1 MAPNAVIEETAAK
14 KHVAQSAA
22 LYEKMVKEAVGATKS
37 VFGVVKQKRGGT
49 FKFTDC
55 KPYVDAVKQMK
66 PIEGQ
71 SKEVFDL
78 HIESVKAHYEI
89 LTGLTDTIRPEDDP
103 FIEHYQTPPILEI
116 LYEADPAFKAS
127 MWKFIDAIAKNK
139 ALIGLESV
147 RRYGGMYGLTC
158 VVDFALSV
166 GSVPNL
172 VNRILLNL
180 DIPKEHKQT
189 ILACKSWGMNTSYG
203 LAGAFRAALES
214 GKTAGEAE
222 QAEVDQLQFIYR
234 EPVAAQAKL
243 MDTHNLG
250 GHGPH
255 SSFDVR
261 KYMAQYKE
269 SMKPWVL
276 AALHKGVHPANIT
289 VVPAYCVGDIGHHMA
304 QSAYNMFK
312 DDMAF
317 GIYES
322 VMDVFENTLHAG
334 LKLDAFKS
342 QWDVLTVATG
352 APACATAYLLLKDSF
367 TVPMVV
373 DLLAKRFH
381 NYAAM
386 HPDRGEA
393 DELHNADFIDIIT
406 RGDQILDISPRGGGG
421 KIKGIP
427 VDLTPIDKHE
437 VVSNPQRY
445 TYPACAITQRFA
457 ALMSIADFPCYLTP
471 ECTTATLMTNCIALD
486 PKTAAAP
493 VRGCKGCA
501 ICGLMKR
508 NSPYVTGALKGAKG
522 YCEWHEAV

>member
-1 MAPNAVIEETAAK
+1 M
-14 KHVAQSAA
+14 A
-22 LYEKMVKEAVGATKS
+22 LYEKMVNEAVGATKS
-37 VFGVVKQKRGGT
+37 VYGVIREKRGGT

-55 KPYVDAVKQMK
+55 KPYVDAVNKMK
-66 PIEGQ
+66 PEGGQ

-78 HIESVKAHYEI
+78 HVQSVNAHYDI
-89 LTGLTDTIRPEDDP
+89 LVGLTDTIRPEDDP

-116 LYEADPAFKAS
+116 LYEEDPAFKDS
-127 MWKFIDAIAKNK
+127 MWKFIDALAANK

-147 RRYGGMYGLTC
+147 RRYGGMYGMTC
-158 VVDFALSV
+158 VVDFAMSV

-172 VNRILLNL
+172 VNRILRKM

-214 GKTAGEAE
+214 GKTAAEAE

-269 SMKPWVL
+269 KMKPYVV
-276 AALHKGVHPANIT
+276 AAMKAGVHPGNIT
-289 VVPAYCVGDIGHHMA
+289 AVPAFCVGEIGHHMA

-317 GIYES
+317 GIYEAM
-322 VMDVFENTLHAG
+322 MDVFENTMRAG
-334 LKLDAFKS
+334 LKQGAFKS
-342 QWDVLTVATG
+342 EWDVLAVATG
-352 APACATAYLLLKDSF
+352 APACATAYLLWLDSF

-373 DLLAKRFH
+373 DLLSKRFH

-393 DELHNADFIDIIT
+393 DELHNTDFIDIVT
-406 RGDQILDISPRGGGG
+406 RGENILDISPIGQGG
-421 KIKGIP
+421 KIKGIQ
-427 VDLTPIDKHE
+427 VDLSPIDKHE

-457 ALMSIADFPCYLTP
+457 ALMSMADFPCYLTP
-471 ECTTATLMTNCIALD
+471 ECTTATLMTNCIALN
-486 PKTAAAP
+486 PGVPGAP

-501 ICGLMKR
+501 VCSLIKR
-508 NSPYVTGALKGAKG
+508 NVPMATGFLKDAKG
-522 YCEWHEAV
+522 YCEWDKAV

>member
-1 MAPNAVIEETAAK
+1 M
-14 KHVAQSAA
+14 AQSTA
-22 LYEKMVKEAVGATKS
+22 LYEKMVNEAVGATRS
-37 VFGVVKQKRGGT
+37 VYNVIKEKRGGT
-49 FKFTDC
+49 FNFVHC
-55 KPYVDAVKQMK
+55 KPYVDAVNLMK
-66 PIEGQ
+66 PAEGQ

-78 HIESVKAHYEI
+78 HVQSVNAHYEV
-89 LTGLTDTIRPEDDP
+89 LCGLTDTIRPEDDP

-116 LYEADPAFKAS
+116 LYDADPGFKDA
-127 MWKFIDAIAKNK
+127 MWKFIDALAGNK

-158 VVDFALSV
+158 VVDFAFSV

-172 VNRILLNL
+172 VNRILRQM
-180 DIPKEHKQT
+180 DIPKQHKQT

-203 LAGAFRAALES
+203 LGGAFRAALES
-214 GKTAGEAE
+214 GKTAAEAE
-222 QAEVDQLQFIYR
+222 QAEVDQLQFVYR
-234 EPVAAQAKL
+234 EPVAAQAQL

-269 SMKPWVL
+269 RMKPYVL
-276 AALHKGVHPANIT
+276 AALEKGVHPANIT
-289 VVPAYCVGDIGHHMA
+289 AVPAFCVGEIGHHMA

-317 GIYES
+317 GIYEAM
-322 VMDVFENTLHAG
+322 MDVFDNTLRAG
-334 LKLDAFKS
+334 LKMDAFKS
-342 QWDVLTVATG
+342 HWDVLAVATG
-352 APACATAYLLLKDSF
+352 APACATAYILWLDSF

-373 DLLAKRFH
+373 DLLTKRFH

-386 HPDRGEA
+386 NPKRGEA
-393 DELHNADFIDIIT
+393 DELHNADFIDIIA
-406 RGDQILDISPRGGGG
+406 RGEKILDIAPIGGGG

-427 VDLTPIDKHE
+427 VDLGPVDNHP

-457 ALMSIADFPCYLTP
+457 ALMSMADFPCYLTP
-471 ECTTATLMTNCIALD
+471 ECTTATLMTNCIALS
-486 PKTAAAP
+486 PAVPGAP

-501 ICGLMKR
+501 VCSLIKR
-508 NSPYVTGALKGAKG
+508 NVPFVKGFLKGEKG
-522 YCEWHEAV
+522 YCEWNLAV

>member
-1 MAPNAVIEETAAK
+1 MAPNAAVKEVEEHVSAK
-14 KHVAQSAA
+14 NLA
-22 LYEKMVKEAVGATKS
+22 LFEKMVNEAVGATKA
-37 VFGVVKQKRGGT
+37 VFGVIKQKRGGT

-55 KPYVDAVKQMK
+55 KPYVDAVMKMK
-66 PIEGQ
+66 PAEGQ

-89 LTGLTDTIRPEDDP
+89 LLGLTDTIRPEDDP
-103 FIEHYQTPPILEI
+103 FIEHYQTPPILEL
-116 LYEADPAFKAS
+116 LYEADPAFKKS
-127 MWKFIDAIAKNK
+127 MWKFIDAIAENK

-172 VNRILLNL
+172 VNRILRKL

-214 GKTAGEAE
+214 GKTAAEAE
-222 QAEVDQLQFIYR
+222 EAEVAQLQFIYR

-250 GHGPH
+250 NHGPH
-255 SSFDVR
+255 TSFDVR

-269 SMKPWVL
+269 RMKPFVL
-276 AALHKGVHPANIT
+276 AALKAGVHPANIT

-312 DDMAF
+312 DDMVF
-317 GIYES
+317 GIYEAM
-322 VMDVFENTLHAG
+322 MDVFDNTMRAG
-334 LKLDAFKS
+334 VKLEAYKS
-342 QWDVLTVATG
+342 QWDVLAVATG
-352 APACATAYLLLKDSF
+352 APACGTAYVLLKDAF
-367 TVPMVV
+367 TVPMIV

-386 HPDRGEA
+386 HPERGEA
-393 DELHNADFIDIIT
+393 DELHNADFIDIIS
-406 RGDQILDISPRGGGG
+406 RGEKILEISPIGGGG

-457 ALMSIADFPCYLTP
+457 ALMSLADFPCYLTP

-486 PKTAAAP
+486 PKSPAAP

-501 ICGLMKR
+501 VCGLIKR
-508 NSPYVTGALKGAKG
+508 NSPSATGQLHGEKG
-522 YCEWHEAV
+522 YCEWHHAV

>member
-1 MAPNAVIEETAAK
+1 MAQN
-14 KHVAQSAA
+14 AA
-22 LYEKMVKEAVGATKS
+22 LYEKMVNEAVGATKS
-37 VFGVVKQKRGGT
+37 VFNVIKQKRGGT
-49 FKFTDC
+49 FNFTHC
-55 KPYVDAVKQMK
+55 KPYVDAVNKMK
-66 PIEGQ
+66 PLEGQ

-78 HIESVKAHYEI
+78 HIQSVNAHYNI
-89 LTGLTDTIRPEDDP
+89 LTGLTETIRPEDDP

-116 LYEADPAFKAS
+116 LYEADPGFKAS

-139 ALIGLESV
+139 ALVGIESV

-166 GSVPNL
+166 GSVSNF
-172 VNRILLNL
+172 VNRILRQM
-180 DIPKEHKQT
+180 DIPKQHKQT

-203 LAGAFRAALES
+203 LGGAFRAALES

-269 SMKPWVL
+269 KMKPFVL
-276 AALHKGVHPANIT
+276 AALEKGVHPGNIT
-289 VVPAYCVGDIGHHMA
+289 AVPAFCVGEIGHHMA
-304 QSAYNMFK
+304 QSSYNMFK
-312 DDMAF
+312 DDMTF
-317 GIYES
+317 GIYEAM
-322 VMDVFENTLHAG
+322 MDVFDNTLHTG
-334 LKLDAFKS
+334 LKMNAYKS
-342 QWDVLTVATG
+342 HWDVLAVATG
-352 APACATAYLLLKDSF
+352 APACATAYLLWLDSF

-373 DLLAKRFH
+373 DLLTKRFH

-406 RGDQILDISPRGGGG
+406 RGEKILDISPIGGGG
-421 KIKGIP
+421 KIKDIP
-427 VDLTPIDKHE
+427 VDLSPIDKHE

-457 ALMSIADFPCYLTP
+457 ALMSMADFPCYLTP
-471 ECTTATLMTNCIALD
+471 ECTTATLMTNCIALN
-486 PKTAAAP
+486 PGVPGAP

-501 ICGLMKR
+501 VCALVKR
-508 NSPYVTGALKGAKG
+508 NVPMVTGALRGDKG
-522 YCEWHEAV
+522 YCEWHLAV

>member
-1 MAPNAVIEETAAK
+1 MSLYK
-14 KHVAQSAA
+14 K
-22 LYEKMVKEAVGATKS
+22 MIDEAVGATKS
-37 VFGVVKQKRGGT
+37 VYGVLKEKRGGT

-55 KPYVDAVKQMK
+55 KPYVDAVNTMK
-66 PIEGQ
+66 PGEGQ

-78 HIESVKAHYEI
+78 HVQSVNAHYEI
-89 LTGLTDTIRPEDDP
+89 LVGLTDTIRPEDDP

-116 LYEADPAFKAS
+116 LYEADPSFKKS
-127 MWKFIDAIAKNK
+127 MWKFIDAIAQNK
-139 ALIGLESV
+139 ALVGRESI
-147 RRYGGMYGLTC
+147 RRYGGMYGMTC
-158 VVDFALSV
+158 VVDFAMSV
-166 GSVPNL
+166 GSVPNM
-172 VNRILLNL
+172 VNRILRDM

-214 GKTAGEAE
+214 GKTAAEAE

-234 EPVAAQAKL
+234 EPVNAQAQL

-261 KYMAQYKE
+261 KYMAQYKDR
-269 SMKPWVL
+269 MKPFVE
-276 AALHKGVHPANIT
+276 AAMGAGVHQANIT
-289 VVPAYCVGDIGHHMA
+289 AVPAFCVGEIGHHMA

-317 GIYES
+317 GIYEAM
-322 VMDVFENTLHAG
+322 MDVFENTLRRG
-334 LKLDAFKS
+334 LDQDAFKS
-342 QWDVLTVATG
+342 QWDVLSVATG
-352 APACATAYLLLKDSF
+352 APACATAYILWMDSF

-373 DLLAKRFH
+373 DLLSKRFH

-393 DELHNADFIDIIT
+393 DELHNTDFIDIIT
-406 RGDQILDISPRGGGG
+406 RGEQILDIAPIGNGG
-421 KIKGIP
+421 KIKGIE
-427 VDLTPIDKHE
+427 VDLSPIDNHE

-457 ALMSIADFPCYLTP
+457 ALMGMADFPCYLTP
-471 ECTTATLMTNCIALD
+471 ECTTATLMTNCIALA
-486 PKTAAAP
+486 PGSPGAP

-501 ICGLMKR
+501 VCSLIKR
-508 NSPYVTGALKGAKG
+508 NVPMVTGIGKGPVG
-522 YCEWHEAV
+522 YCEWHDVV

>member
-1 MAPNAVIEETAAK
+1 MSLYK
-14 KHVAQSAA
+14 K
-22 LYEKMVKEAVGATKS
+22 MIDEAVGATKS
-37 VFGVVKQKRGGT
+37 VYGVLKEKRGGT

-55 KPYVDAVKQMK
+55 KPYVDAVNTMK
-66 PIEGQ
+66 PGEGQ

-78 HIESVKAHYEI
+78 HVESVNAHYEI
-89 LTGLTDTIRPEDDP
+89 LVGLTDTIRPEDDP

-116 LYEADPAFKAS
+116 LYEADPSFKKA
-127 MWKFIDAIAKNK
+127 MWKFIDAIAQNR
-139 ALIGLESV
+139 ALIGRESI
-147 RRYGGMYGLTC
+147 RRYGGMYGMTC
-158 VVDFALSV
+158 VVDFAMSV
-166 GSVPNL
+166 GSVPNV
-172 VNRILLNL
+172 VNRILRDM

-203 LAGAFRAALES
+203 LAGAFRAAIES
-214 GKTAGEAE
+214 GKTAAEAE

-234 EPVAAQAKL
+234 EPVNAQAQL

-261 KYMAQYKE
+261 KYMAQYKDR
-269 SMKPWVL
+269 MKPFVE
-276 AALHKGVHPANIT
+276 AAMGAGVHQANIT
-289 VVPAYCVGDIGHHMA
+289 AVPAFCVGEIGHHMA

-317 GIYES
+317 GIYEAM
-322 VMDVFENTLHAG
+322 MDVFENTMRRG
-334 LKLDAFKS
+334 LDQDAFKS
-342 QWDVLTVATG
+342 QWDVLSVATG
-352 APACATAYLLLKDSF
+352 APACATAYILWMDSF

-373 DLLAKRFH
+373 DLLSKRFH

-393 DELHNADFIDIIT
+393 DELHNTDFIDIIT
-406 RGDQILDISPRGGGG
+406 RGEQILDIAPLGNGG
-421 KIKGIP
+421 KIKGIE
-427 VDLTPIDKHE
+427 VDLSPIDNHE

-457 ALMSIADFPCYLTP
+457 ALMGMADFPCYLTP
-471 ECTTATLMTNCIALD
+471 ECTTATLMTNCIALA
-486 PKTAAAP
+486 PGSPGAP

-501 ICGLMKR
+501 VCSLIKR
-508 NSPYVTGALKGAKG
+508 NVPMVTGIGKGPVG
-522 YCEWHEAV
+522 YCEWHDVV

>member
-1 MAPNAVIEETAAK
+1 
-14 KHVAQSAA
+14 
-22 LYEKMVKEAVGATKS
+22 
-37 VFGVVKQKRGGT
+37 
-49 FKFTDC
+49 
-55 KPYVDAVKQMK
+55 MK
-66 PIEGQ
+66 PGEGQ

-78 HIESVKAHYEI
+78 HVQSVNAHYEI
-89 LTGLTDTIRPEDDP
+89 LVGLTDTIRPEDDP

-116 LYEADPAFKAS
+116 LYEADPSFKKS
-127 MWKFIDAIAKNK
+127 MWKFIDAIAQNK
-139 ALIGLESV
+139 ALVGRESV
-147 RRYGGMYGLTC
+147 RRYGGMYGMTC
-158 VVDFALSV
+158 VVDFAMSV
-166 GSVPNL
+166 GSVPNM
-172 VNRILLNL
+172 VNRILRDM

-214 GKTAGEAE
+214 GKTAAEAE

-234 EPVAAQAKL
+234 EPVNAQAQL

-261 KYMAQYKE
+261 KYMAQYKDR
-269 SMKPWVL
+269 MKPFVE
-276 AALHKGVHPANIT
+276 AAMGAGVHQANIT
-289 VVPAYCVGDIGHHMA
+289 AVPAFCVGEIGHHMA

-317 GIYES
+317 GIFEA
-322 VMDVFENTLHAG
+322 MLDVFENTLRSG
-334 LKLDAFKS
+334 LKQDAFKS
-342 QWDVLTVATG
+342 HWDVLSVATG
-352 APACATAYLLLKDSF
+352 APACATAYILWLDSF

-373 DLLAKRFH
+373 DLLSKRFH

-393 DELHNADFIDIIT
+393 DELHNTDFIDIIT
-406 RGDQILDISPRGGGG
+406 RGEQILDIAPIGNGG
-421 KIKGIP
+421 KIKGIK
-427 VDLTPIDKHE
+427 VDLSPIDNHE

-457 ALMSIADFPCYLTP
+457 ALMGMADFPCYLTP
-471 ECTTATLMTNCIALD
+471 ECTTATLMTNCIALA
-486 PKTAAAP
+486 PGSPGAP

-501 ICGLMKR
+501 VCSLIKR
-508 NSPYVTGALKGAKG
+508 NVPMVTGIGKGPVG
-522 YCEWHEAV
+522 YCEWHDVV

>member
-1 MAPNAVIEETAAK
+1 MSLYK
-14 KHVAQSAA
+14 K
-22 LYEKMVKEAVGATKS
+22 MIDEAVGATKS
-37 VFGVVKQKRGGT
+37 VYGVLKEKRGGT

-55 KPYVDAVKQMK
+55 KPYVDAVNTMK
-66 PIEGQ
+66 PVEGQ

-78 HIESVKAHYEI
+78 HVESVNAHYEI
-89 LTGLTDTIRPEDDP
+89 LVGLTDTIRPEDDP

-116 LYEADPAFKAS
+116 LYEADPSFKKA
-127 MWKFIDAIAKNK
+127 MWKFIDAIAQNR
-139 ALIGLESV
+139 ALIGRESI
-147 RRYGGMYGLTC
+147 RRYGGMYGMTC
-158 VVDFALSV
+158 VVDFAMSV
-166 GSVPNL
+166 GSVPNV
-172 VNRILLNL
+172 VNRILRDM

-203 LAGAFRAALES
+203 LAGAFRAAIES
-214 GKTAGEAE
+214 GKTAAEAE

-234 EPVAAQAKL
+234 EPVNAQAQL

-261 KYMAQYKE
+261 KYMAQYKDR
-269 SMKPWVL
+269 MKPFVE
-276 AALHKGVHPANIT
+276 AAMGAGVHQANIT
-289 VVPAYCVGDIGHHMA
+289 AVPAFCVGEIGHHMA

-317 GIYES
+317 GIYEAM
-322 VMDVFENTLHAG
+322 MDVFENTMRRG
-334 LKLDAFKS
+334 LDQDAFKS
-342 QWDVLTVATG
+342 QWDVLSVATG
-352 APACATAYLLLKDSF
+352 APACATAYILWMDSF

-373 DLLAKRFH
+373 DLLSKRFH

-393 DELHNADFIDIIT
+393 DELHNTDFIDIIT
-406 RGDQILDISPRGGGG
+406 RGEQILDIAPLGNGG
-421 KIKGIP
+421 KIKGIE
-427 VDLTPIDKHE
+427 VDLSPIDNHE

-457 ALMSIADFPCYLTP
+457 ALMGMADFPCYLTP
-471 ECTTATLMTNCIALD
+471 ECTTATLMTNCIALA
-486 PKTAAAP
+486 PGSPGAP

-501 ICGLMKR
+501 VCSLIKR
-508 NSPYVTGALKGAKG
+508 NVPMVTGIGKGPVG
-522 YCEWHEAV
+522 YCEWHDVV